1 MKTLDVI
8 ADLVSSDA
16 PLDAAARQK
25 LSRQVHT
32 LKELAAKMRVVPHP
46 WTLDGRTEVSILGED
61 GVAQGL
67 AQLQRHRGRE
77 QRRRASGRVVRVDGI
92 GHAHAGRYGQSVAG
106 DHAGVQ

>member
-46 WTLDGRTEVSILGED
+46 WTLDGRTEVSILGELELCQ
-61 GVAQGL
+61 AL
-67 AQLQRHRGRE
+67 
-77 QRRRASGRVVRVDGI
+77 
-92 GHAHAGRYGQSVAG
+92 GHAILRDEKEVFGALARFDFRFEAIVRCTFAYLGSREGDAG
-106 DHAGVQ
+106 